1 MASVRVAVVL
11 FALFVLAPC
20 ISLGCRSE
28 APHASTCPAP
38 FRPDAARAE
47 GILAKLGEVPAG
59 ARARDRALA
68 KGGVSFC
75 FGRIGVSSVTTSGAV
90 LIDEALGTEEA
101 AARVAHLL
109 THVAEGLRVEPSSRE
124 DDCEEITARA
134 LAAEAKALSLELE
147 LRRAFGIGASARIRY
162 EFEGNFWAA
171 PAETREGLVLDY
183 LRAHPDG
190 APGIDALASGYARR
204 CREARDAA
212 PAR

>member
-1 MASVRVAVVL
+1 ML

-20 ISLGCRSE
+20 LSLGCRSE
-28 APHASTCPAP
+28 TPHASTCPAG
-38 FRPDAARAE
+38 FRADAKRAE
-47 GILAKLGEVPAG
+47 GLLAKLGEVPAG
-59 ARARDRALA
+59 ARARDHALA

-75 FGRIGVSSVTTSGAV
+75 FGRIAVSAVTTSGAV

-101 AARVAHLL
+101 AARVGHLL
-109 THVAEGLRVEPSSRE
+109 THVAEGLRVEPGGGD
-124 DDCEEITARA
+124 DDCEVITARA
-134 LAAEAKALSLELE
+134 LAAEASALSLELG
-147 LRRAFGIGASARIRY
+147 LRRAFGVGASARIRY

-171 PAETREGLVLDY
+171 PAEAREGLVLDY

-212 PAR
+212 STR

>member
-1 MASVRVAVVL
+1 ML

-20 ISLGCRSE
+20 IALGCRSE

-38 FRPDAARAE
+38 FRADAARAE

-59 ARARDRALA
+59 TRARDHALA

-109 THVAEGLRVEPSSRE
+109 THVAEGLRVEPSRGE

-162 EFEGNFWAA
+162 EFEGNFWAT
-171 PAETREGLVLDY
+171 PAEAREGLVLDY
-183 LRAHPDG
+183 LRTHPDG

-204 CREARDAA
+204 CREARGA
-212 PAR
+212 PSAR